1 MKLRHPHERDLQA
14 LLHRMDSERLHYAQN
29 YYGCDSLNRGLYHL
43 WLNSTLG
50 IDACAEQIVRII

>member
-1 MKLRHPHERDLQA
+1 
-14 LLHRMDSERLHYAQN
+14 MDSERLHYAQN